1 MLLTNNLKGSIILLC
16 IDYFEILRILHRFLE
31 CFYPLIFFQKICFLI
46 VKRDEL
52 LKHQI
57 PKFPFVQRGEHNV
70 GILGRNLD
78 ADPIEPFAEILE
90 INPHPVLTIEE
101 PKSLGQRL
109 KLIFDSR

>member
-1 MLLTNNLKGSIILLC
+1 M
-16 IDYFEILRILHRFLE
+16 
-31 CFYPLIFFQKICFLI
+31 
-46 VKRDEL
+46 
-52 LKHQI
+52 
-57 PKFPFVQRGEHNV
+57 

-109 KLIFDSR
+109 KLSLDSR